1 MIFLPKKEYKCVYV
15 LAGYINQYFTMQK
28 LTEIF
33 TKGVVVVNSKK
44 ASRREASWGAVWR
57 NRFELWHELV
67 GVLRWR
73 RRGESQPPRVKRRWR
88 RSRPSRLAVSASV
101 DMTTT
106 PYLYCFLWIRRTVW
120 LRRAGLL
127 KSQVLE
133 LYRGLWSFDFVLGLG
148 RV

>member
-1 MIFLPKKEYKCVYV
+1 MIFLPKKEYKCVYA

-33 TKGVVVVNSKK
+33 TKGVVVVNSNK

-73 RRGESQPPRVKRRWR
+73 KRGESQPPRVKRRWR
-88 RSRPSRLAVSASV
+88 RSRSSRLAVSALV
-101 DMTTT
+101 DMTTA

-120 LRRAGLL
+120 LRRPGLL

-133 LYRGLWSFDFVLGLG
+133 LYRGLWSLDFVLGLG